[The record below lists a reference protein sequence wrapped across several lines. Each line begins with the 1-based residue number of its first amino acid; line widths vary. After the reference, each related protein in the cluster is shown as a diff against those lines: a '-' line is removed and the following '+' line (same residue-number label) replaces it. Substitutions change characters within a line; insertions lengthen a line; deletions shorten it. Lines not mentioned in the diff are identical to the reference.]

1 VSLHPIDKSLASV
14 LPYGHFIGDGEIYLR
29 GKGLLVGCELHGLS
43 LETDSDQNTRAAA
56 QRLAR
61 AMSHFGTGDMLQCIF
76 YRLPATRYP
85 ARQFPSRAAR
95 MVDDE
100 RRQRFEAGEYW
111 RTIPRL
117 YVTHQFESALQNRAK
132 AAFFSAERSTQANI
146 ELHRERF
153 HQRLTGFRD
162 AAGLNLVPL
171 NTAQVFRDLILSI
184 TGRDYPA
191 VPPSG
196 KVRLNEVVSSERWY
210 GGVAPW
216 VGDLHMRPVCVTAYP
231 AETIPQML
239 AVLLRHPG
247 QMTLCARF
255 ICQDPHDTQEQLQ
268 LERTF
273 WVRAQLGSLMDIIAK
288 VLNIP
293 RRKTLNQDIEAQI
306 AEVDEATAAASAGM
320 PFGWCTITVVIIDP
334 NPEMASL
341 RARDLV
347 KDLAALGITARIE
360 DANAAEAIMG
370 TWPGDGWSNVRRP
383 MITAGNFAEL
393 VLPVEHWPG
402 TPFIDSPFFED
413 ETPVPLVCS
422 GSGREPFY
430 PPSHLGAVAN
440 QLVIGP
446 TGTGKSALLGVLA
459 AAITGLRNARIVW
472 LDLDYSSFVLAH
484 AMSAGYQELAAD
496 GSSPLCPLVH
506 LDDPGGIG
514 WLFDW
519 FMRLFARW
527 QIQLD
532 EQQAADLTEAL
543 ELARSQGLRTMT
555 LFTNL
560 IQQPRLREVLSN
572 YITCG
577 KWGHIFDG
585 EAVSAGINGGG
596 AVTLFEMR
604 GLVALGERAAAPAT
618 ELILHSVETVMTG
631 DPVFIICDEAW
642 RLLSD
647 PVSSDWLFEAI
658 RTFRKKNAGITLAT
672 QSMTEVAN
680 SPYRDLLL
688 ESCPGKIFL
697 PNPDARGEYVRNA
710 YLKLGL
716 SERETEIISDA
727 QPRRQYY
734 FHSSQGRRLFTLDLG
749 SIALALCAAT
759 GYRDVA
765 QARELLKQHGAA
777 KFLDAWLHARG
788 LGPAPEAPAGSTT
801 RLTEITYTNGRAHNA
816 D

>member
-1 VSLHPIDKSLASV
+1 L
-14 LPYGHFIGDGEIYLR
+14 F
-29 GKGLLVGCELHGLS
+29 GCELHGLS
-43 LETDSDQNTRAAA
+43 METDSDQYSRAAA

-61 AMSHFGTGDMLQCIF
+61 AMSYFGTGDMLQCIF

-85 ARQFPSRAAR
+85 SRQFPTRAAG

-111 RTIPRL
+111 RTISRL
-117 YVTHQFESALQNRAK
+117 YFTHQFESPLQNRAK
-132 AAFFSAERSTQANI
+132 VTFFSAEGATHTSI

-153 HQRLTGFRD
+153 HQRVTGFRD
-162 AAGLNLVPL
+162 AAGLDLIPL
-171 NTAQVFRDLILSI
+171 KTDQVFRDLILSI
-184 TGRDYPA
+184 IGRDYPA
-191 VPPSG
+191 IPPAG

-216 VGDLHMRPVCVTAYP
+216 IGELHMRPVCVTAYP
-231 AETIPQML
+231 AETVPQML
-239 AVLLRHPG
+239 SVLLRHPG

-255 ICQDPHDTQEQLQ
+255 ICQDPHDTQKQLQ

-273 WVRAQLGSLMDIIAK
+273 WVRAQLGSLMDIVAK
-288 VLNIP
+288 VLNMP
-293 RRKTLNQDIEAQI
+293 RRKTLNQDIEMQI
-306 AEVDEATAAASAGM
+306 AEVDAATAAAAGGM
-320 PFGWCTITVVIIDP
+320 TFGWCTITAVILDP

-393 VLPVEHWPG
+393 IMPVEHWPG
-402 TPFIDSPFFED
+402 TLFIDSPFFEKD
-413 ETPVPLVCS
+413 TPVPLVCS

-430 PPSHLGAVAN
+430 PPSHLGGVAN
-440 QLVIGP
+440 QLIIGP
-446 TGTGKSALLGVLA
+446 TGTGKSALLGVLV
-459 AAITGLRNARIVW
+459 AAITGLRHARIVW

-484 AMSAGYQELAAD
+484 AMGAVYQELAAD
-496 GSSPLCPLVH
+496 GSSPLCPLLH
-506 LDDPGGIG
+506 LDDPDGIA

-519 FMRLFARW
+519 FTRLFARW

-543 ELARSQGLRTMT
+543 ELAKSQGLRTMT
-555 LFTNL
+555 LFASL
-560 IQQPRLREVLSN
+560 IQQPRLREVLGN
-572 YITCG
+572 YIAGG

-585 EAVSAGINGGG
+585 EAVSQDASGAGT
-596 AVTLFEMR
+596 VTVFEMR

-618 ELILHSVETVMTG
+618 ELILHGVETAMTG
-631 DPVFIICDEAW
+631 NPVFIICDEAW

-672 QSMTEVAN
+672 QSLTEIAN

-697 PNPDARGEYVRNA
+697 PNPEAKGEYVRNA

-716 SERETEIISDA
+716 SERETEIIGEA

-734 FHSSQGRRLFTLDLG
+734 FHSSYGRRLFALDLG
-749 SIALALCAAT
+749 PIELALCAAT

-765 QARELLKQHGAA
+765 EARELLKQHGAA
-777 KFLDAWLHARG
+777 QFLDAWLHARG
-788 LGPAPEAPAGSTT
+788 LGSAPEVS
-801 RLTEITYTNGRAHNA
+801 ITSISRPSAISYANGRTHHA